1 MNNYLARL
9 GWSHG
14 DDEVFSL
21 EQMVQ
26 WFDGTHLSKSP
37 AQWDAAKLLW
47 VNAQHLKAM
56 PDAELAQRVQ
66 PYLKGLVTD
75 ERLAGICGLFKDR
88 CDTLVALANWVRAF
102 YEDVQPKAED
112 LAQHVTLAVQPA
124 LDLLSAKL
132 KDVEWTAPAISTA
145 FKQVLAEAGLKM
157 PQLAM
162 PVRVLVMGTPQTPS
176 VDQVLLLCG
185 REKVLERLAKR

>member
-1 MNNYLARL
+1 
-9 GWSHG
+9 
-14 DDEVFSL
+14 
-21 EQMVQ
+21 
-26 WFDGTHLSKSP
+26 
-37 AQWDAAKLLW
+37 
-47 VNAQHLKAM
+47 M
-56 PDAELAQRVQ
+56 PDAELAQRVR

-75 ERLAGICGLFKDR
+75 ERLAGICGLFNDR
-88 CDTLVALANWVRAF
+88 CDTLVALAAWVRAF

-132 KDVEWTAPAISTA
+132 KDVEWTAPAISAA